1 VIDDLENTQSTSNA
15 VPVQDKRRNDRQ
27 LSEAYLYFR
36 NLGKSEANMWHGISW
51 IKAVSL
57 CFLSMNGVEG
67 RFTGAAFQ
75 LRSATVEDVS
85 MARKILFKQAMN
97 PLSVSQKT
105 LLVAYDETAAESP
118 LLGFGQIRPLD
129 DSYSE
134 LASLY
139 VLSEHRHQGIG
150 GAIVESLMKRHVE
163 STLTKVCLLTLKPT
177 TPFYEKYGFQVAC
190 EEQRKQLPSS
200 LQMEFK
206 LGMALSAVLG
216 NDLVCMVQ

>member
-1 VIDDLENTQSTSNA
+1 
-15 VPVQDKRRNDRQ
+15 
-27 LSEAYLYFR
+27 
-36 NLGKSEANMWHGISW
+36 MWHEIPM
-51 IKAVSL
+51 IKAVLSL
-57 CFLSMNGVEG
+57 CFMSMIGVQG
-67 RFTGAAFQ
+67 RFTVTAFQ
-75 LRSATVEDVS
+75 FRSATVEDIS
-85 MARKILFKQAMN
+85 MARKILIKQAMN

-118 LLGFGQIRPLD
+118 LLGFGQIRPLE

-139 VLSEHRHQGIG
+139 VLPEHRHQGIG
-150 GAIVESLMKRHVE
+150 GAIVESLMKRHIE
-163 STLTKVCLLTLKPT
+163 FTSTKVCLLTLKPT

-190 EEQRKQLPSS
+190 EEQRKQLPNS

-206 LGMALSAVLG
+206 LGLALSAVLG

>member
-1 VIDDLENTQSTSNA
+1 
-15 VPVQDKRRNDRQ
+15 
-27 LSEAYLYFR
+27 
-36 NLGKSEANMWHGISW
+36 MWHGIPLV
-51 IKAVSL
+51 KAVLSL
-57 CFLSMNGVEG
+57 CFLVMIGVQG
-67 RFTGAAFQ
+67 RLTEAAFQ
-75 LRSATVEDVS
+75 FRLATVDDVS
-85 MARKILFKQAMN
+85 MARKILLKQAMN

-105 LLVAYDETAAESP
+105 LLVAYDETAAKIP

-139 VLSEHRHQGIG
+139 VLPEHRHQGIG

-163 STLTKVCLLTLKPT
+163 STWTKVCLLTLKPT
-177 TPFYEKYGFQVAC
+177 TPFYGKYGFEVAC
-190 EEQRKQLPSS
+190 EEQRKELPSS

-206 LGMALSAVLG
+206 LGTALSAVLG